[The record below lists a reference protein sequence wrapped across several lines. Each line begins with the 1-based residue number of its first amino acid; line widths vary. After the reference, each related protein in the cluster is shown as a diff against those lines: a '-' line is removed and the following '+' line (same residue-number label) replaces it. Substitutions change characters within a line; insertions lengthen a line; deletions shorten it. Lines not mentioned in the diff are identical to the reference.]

1 MPSRADSVHRATA
14 GLGLGLALIGAT
26 VLAMF
31 PAPAV
36 LAFALGCVL

>member
-31 PAPAV
+31 PAQAV